1 MLRRS
6 RFFRRATQALVAG
19 LLAGLLWAASRAE
32 ITYPC
37 PPPPD
42 DPSASCLAMEK
53 AITHPS
59 DLWANV
65 QGSRTEFI
73 RYFLE
78 VFAIVFVVMAL
89 LLIVHTVRAARARR
103 RSRAATS
110 S

>member
-1 MLRRS
+1 MLRGS
-6 RFFRRATQALVAG
+6 RFFRIATQALLAG

-32 ITYPC
+32 VTYPC

-42 DPSASCLAMEK
+42 DPSAHCLSMEK

-59 DLWANV
+59 DLWSNV
-65 QGSRTEFI
+65 QGSRTDFI

-78 VFAIVFVVMAL
+78 VFAIVFVVVLAL

-103 RSRAATS
+103 R
-110 S
+110 

>member
-6 RFFRRATQALVAG
+6 RFSRTVILSLFAG
-19 LLAGLLWAASRAE
+19 LLAGLLSASRAE

-59 DLWANV
+59 DLWSNV
-65 QGSRTEFI
+65 QGSRTDFI

-78 VFAIVFVVMAL
+78 VFAIVFVVVLAL

-103 RSRAATS
+103 RSRAVTS
-110 S
+110 